1 MPSLKEIRGRIGSIR
16 NISQI
21 TRAMELVAASRMKRA
36 QDAILAARPYADALH
51 SALSRVAAAIDEEAD
66 PLLARRPVR
75 RIGVVVMTTDRG
87 LAGALDANTVRSVLR
102 FIADR
107 APGGRPRRR
116 DGNGE
121 TDADEPVGPAEI
133 EAITVGRK
141 GRDQLRRAGVPI
153 AAAFPRLGD
162 RPTFADV
169 TPIAR
174 LVTEDFLSEKY
185 DEIVVAYAGFVS
197 TLTQRPTIMTILPV
211 PRPQDLSE
219 EEAVTNDEY
228 LFEPSP
234 EAVLSR
240 LLPHYVAVD
249 LYRAVLESN
258 ASEQSARMIAMR
270 NATDNANELI
280 GDLTL
285 VYNKTR
291 QATITREMI
300 EIASGAEALGG

>member
-36 QDAILAARPYADALH
+36 QDAILAARPYAEELHAALARVTA
-51 SALSRVAAAIDEEAD
+51 ALSEEVD
-66 PLLARRPVR
+66 PLLARRPLR
-75 RIGVVVMTTDRG
+75 RVALIVMTTDRG
-87 LAGALDANTVRSVLR
+87 LAGALDANTVRAALR
-102 FIADR
+102 YVASQAAGKDV
-107 APGGRPRRR
+107 
-116 DGNGE
+116 E
-121 TDADEPVGPAEI
+121 V

-141 GRDQLRRAGVPI
+141 GRDQIRRAGIPI
-153 AAAFPRLGD
+153 AAHFPRLGD
-162 RPTFADV
+162 RPSFSDV

-174 LVTEDFLSEKY
+174 LVTEDYLAEKY
-185 DEIVVAYAGFVS
+185 DQISIVYPRFVS
-197 TLTQRPTIMTILPV
+197 TLSQRPEVLTILPV
-211 PRPQDLSE
+211 QLPTDLSE
-219 EEAVTNDEY
+219 EDAATNDDY

-234 EAVLSR
+234 EAVLGR
-240 LLPHYVAVD
+240 LLPHYVAID
-249 LYRAVLESN
+249 MYRAVLESN

-270 NATDNANELI
+270 NATDNAGELMD
-280 GDLTL
+280 DLTL